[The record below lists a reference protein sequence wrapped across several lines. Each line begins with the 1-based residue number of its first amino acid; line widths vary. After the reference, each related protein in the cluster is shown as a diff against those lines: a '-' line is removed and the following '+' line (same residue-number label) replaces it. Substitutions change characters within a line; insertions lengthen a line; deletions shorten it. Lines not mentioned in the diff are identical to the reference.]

1 MVSVECQ
8 MTLSDFD
15 LVERVKAGET
25 GLYEVLMRR
34 YNQRLFRT
42 IRSVILD
49 DQEAED
55 VLQDAW
61 VRSFEH
67 LGQFEGRSSFA
78 TWVTKIAVYEALAR
92 TRKRKKLTAL
102 QDADGKVTAEAEQ
115 VSAITD
121 DPEKQAMREEMRQL
135 LRSAVDQLPGLYRSV
150 FMLRAV
156 EQLSTSETA
165 ECLSLSEQA
174 VKTRLHRSRTLLQR
188 HLEDRLG
195 PEIVESYAFMG
206 SRCDRTVAAV
216 MDRIYA
222 TKNMIA

>member
-92 TRKRKKLTAL
+92 TRKRKKL
-102 QDADGKVTAEAEQ
+102 
-115 VSAITD
+115 VS
-121 DPEKQAMREEMRQL
+121 
-135 LRSAVDQLPGLYRSV
+135 
-150 FMLRAV
+150 
-156 EQLSTSETA
+156 
-165 ECLSLSEQA
+165 
-174 VKTRLHRSRTLLQR
+174 
-188 HLEDRLG
+188 LEDSDG
-195 PEIVESYAFMG
+195 NIM
-206 SRCDRTVAAV
+206 
-216 MDRIYA
+216 
-222 TKNMIA
+222 

>member
-61 VRSFEH
+61 VRAFEH
-67 LGQFEGRSSFA
+67 LGQFE
-78 TWVTKIAVYEALAR
+78 
-92 TRKRKKLTAL
+92 
-102 QDADGKVTAEAEQ
+102 ADPA
-115 VSAITD
+115 S
-121 DPEKQAMREEMRQL
+121 
-135 LRSAVDQLPGLYRSV
+135 LPGSPRLV
-150 FMLRAV
+150 
-156 EQLSTSETA
+156 ST
-165 ECLSLSEQA
+165 
-174 VKTRLHRSRTLLQR
+174 KRW
-188 HLEDRLG
+188 LEREDAK
-195 PEIVESYAFMG
+195 S
-206 SRCDRTVAAV
+206 
-216 MDRIYA
+216 
-222 TKNMIA
+222 